1 MTTAPYEI
9 TIQQHLPGGFYL
21 FKSIEQASLLA
32 NTLILRR
39 SPLAGHALTALD
51 HLKRIATIAAEE
63 VEQGGVK
70 LGDPLFVPIINPN
83 ELADIDGGP
92 LVFRDRVKQDFFDTY
107 RTGGQ
112 KFKNLVNRAV
122 RSEYP
127 EGNPALELVFTVH
140 KLRLRL
146 PKNELLEICE
156 KANKEALAIADALY
170 LDVVTRYGF
179 NYDRE
184 GGPQD
189 A

>member
-21 FKSIEQASLLA
+21 FRSIEQASLLA

-39 SPLAGHALTALD
+39 SPLAGHALAALD
-51 HLKRIATIAAEE
+51 HLKRIAAIAAEE
-63 VEQGGVK
+63 VEQGGAK
-70 LGDPLFVPIINPN
+70 LGDPFFQPIINPN

-92 LVFRDRVKQDFFDTY
+92 LVFRDREKQDFFDTY

-112 KFKNLVNRAV
+112 KFKNLVNRAI
-122 RSEYP
+122 RAEYP
-127 EGNPALELVFTVH
+127 EGNTALGLAYSIH

-146 PKNELLEICE
+146 PKDETLELCE
-156 KANKEALAIADALY
+156 KANKEVLAIVDALY

-179 NYDRE
+179 NHDRE